1 MCAARTLVVHPPVS
15 IARDFI
21 DYPYLANLGS
31 VQLVAVLETVP
42 AVSSQTDSTVY
53 VDAFALPSSSLTF
66 DRSDGRGLLGAPLAD
81 VVAAIEHGVGDSDID
96 FVVVA
101 YTPFHRPPNR
111 DDLLAELLAY
121 VRRRWPDAP
130 VVLADAYQSG
140 QHYIEAGEGVIAA
153 YPEVDA
159 YLKYEAEVTLA
170 KLVSAYRETGARP
183 HGVIRGEQPQN
194 LDALPFPA
202 WHRIDLPAYFRF
214 HDRVVQNLGRPQWA
228 FPISGGSLP
237 LVTSRG
243 CPFTC
248 IHCSS
253 NPDTPAGKPKTQRR
267 YSPERL
273 QQYLRYLA
281 EFSPPKLHALDEL
294 INVNERHFDTFL
306 ATIAELDLK
315 FEVPN
320 GMRADYVEP
329 RHLAHM
335 RGRMTTLSISAES
348 GCQEVLDTIVRKRL
362 DLQSIVDATEAA
374 HRAEVSCLVHY
385 IIGFPGETA
394 EQINETLNFALDL
407 WDRFGAY
414 PAVQYATPLP
424 GTPLAQAAQKLPHN
438 SLPIVD
444 DWGPYF
450 QQAPSLS
457 SQVPT
462 EHLRQFMWT
471 FRKRLDASRGPKKLV
486 MNVTYV
492 CNNHCTFCATGTRT
506 QIDGHPTRQREQ
518 LVKYRK
524 LGVHMVDFDG
534 GEPTLNPELIPLI
547 RYARKIG
554 YTRVN
559 VTTNGRRCVYPKFAT
574 ALTNSGLTTLL
585 FSVHGPNPKVHAQ
598 HVGVAEAFAQTTEGI
613 RNCLAAARPGVELG
627 MNITITKQNHELLP
641 EVAQLCWDLGLK
653 WLNLQFLTPFGR
665 ATSWVAPD
673 TQHAADI
680 AMSVMDN
687 WGDRMKFQVINLP
700 FCFMPG
706 YEQHMQGDLAKLER
720 HMVFVNN
727 ETVNLS
733 EYLAA
738 RRTRKPQCF
747 TCPHACFC
755 GGFYEM
761 DEVPEPPWLIAPED
775 LLRSIDNPR
784 RHESVP
790 AGFHEN
796 VARRL
801 ATKSPSDAS

>member
-1 MCAARTLVVHPPVS
+1 MCSARVLVVHPPVS

-21 DYPYLANLGS
+21 DYPYLANLGA
-31 VQLVAVLETVP
+31 VQLVATLETGLSTRSSDR
-42 AVSSQTDSTVY
+42 AVVY
-53 VDAFALPSSSLTF
+53 VDAFALPNSTLSF
-66 DRSDGRGLLGAPLAD
+66 HDRSDGRGLLGAPVRDVLAAVTD
-81 VVAAIEHGVGDSDID
+81 EVID
-96 FVVVA
+96 FVVVT
-101 YTPFHRPPNR
+101 YSPFHRPPHR
-111 DDLLAELLAY
+111 DDTLAGLLAGLRQRFPKQPLI
-121 VRRRWPDAP
+121 
-130 VVLADAYQSG
+130 LADAYQSG
-140 QHYIEAGEGVIAA
+140 QHYVEAGPELLTA

-159 YLKYEAEVTLA
+159 YLKYEAEQTLLE
-170 KLVSAYRETGARP
+170 LVDTWRSRGVKPTGVLR
-183 HGVIRGEQPQN
+183 GVQPKN
-194 LDALPFPA
+194 LDELPFPA
-202 WHRIDLPAYFRF
+202 WNRIDLNAYFRF
-214 HDRVVQNLGRPQWA
+214 HARVVHNLGRPNWA
-228 FPISGGSLP
+228 FPIDQGALP

-253 NPDTPAGKPKTQRR
+253 NPDTPAGQPKTQRR
-267 YSPERL
+267 YSPARMRD
-273 QQYLRYLA
+273 YLEYVA
-281 EFSPPKLHALDEL
+281 GFSPPKLHVLDEL
-294 INVNERHFDTFL
+294 INVNERHFDNFL
-306 ATIAELDLK
+306 ATVEQLNLA

-320 GMRADYVEP
+320 GMRADYIEP
-329 RHLAHM
+329 RHLAQM
-335 RGRMTTLSISAES
+335 RGRLTTLSISAES
-348 GCQEVLDTIVRKRL
+348 GSQDVLDNIVRKRL
-362 DLQSIVDATEAA
+362 DLQSIVDATKYAHEAGVA
-374 HRAEVSCLVHY
+374 CLVHY
-385 IIGFPGETA
+385 IIGFPGETPA
-394 EQINETLNFALDL
+394 QINRTLEFALDL
-407 WDRFGAY
+407 WDRYGAY

-424 GTPLAQAAQKLPHN
+424 GTPLADRAKDIAHT
-438 SLPIVD
+438 SLPVVH

-462 EHLRQFMWT
+462 ERLRQFMWT
-471 FRKRLDASRGPKKLV
+471 FRKRLDASQGPKKLV

-506 QIDGHPTRQREQ
+506 QIDGHPTRQREH
-518 LVKYRK
+518 LLKYRK
-524 LGVHMVDFDG
+524 NGVHMVDFDG

-547 RYARKIG
+547 RYARDIG

-559 VTTNGRRCVYPKFAT
+559 VTTNGRRCVYPKFAR
-574 ALTNSGLTTLL
+574 ALTRSGLTTLL
-585 FSVHGPNPKVHAQ
+585 FSVHGPNAKIHAQ
-598 HVGVAEAFAQTTEGI
+598 HVGVAEAFEQTTQGI
-613 RNCLAAARPGVELG
+613 RNCLAAAPPGVELG
-627 MNITITKQNHELLP
+627 MNITITKQNSELLP

-673 TQHAADI
+673 TQRAADI
-680 AMSVMDN
+680 AMEVMDH

-706 YEQHMQGDLAKLER
+706 YEQRMQGDLAKLER

-727 ETVNLS
+727 ETVNLA

-738 RRTRKPQCF
+738 RRTKKPQCKD
-747 TCPHACFC
+747 CPHACFC

-761 DEVPEPPWLIAPED
+761 DKVPEPPWLIAPED

-790 AGFHEN
+790 PDFHDN

-801 ATKSPSDAS
+801 AAEAQDSS